1 MFADTHTPTQ
11 TETGEAEGE
20 NYFISMTD
28 MMVGVLFI
36 FVIMLMTF
44 ALDFQKTT
52 DIQQSSINVAQQ
64 VALKLQAMQADV
76 RDKLALMDRAN
87 QARRQLLAD
96 IQTQLA
102 AEGLIVDVD
111 EANGVLRLTENAVKF
126 DANHS
131 DLSDKAKLN
140 VDKIAHALDRVLANY
155 TACKVTADQPTC
167 APAGSVGPTL
177 ETVFIEGHT
186 DTTGV
191 PDLKERDKRNWELSA
206 ERAVATYREIVAQ
219 SPGLRSLRNKS
230 GEEIVSVSGYSSTR
244 PIDPRETR
252 EAWERNRRIDLR
264 FVMEVDTK
272 EGLQQILS
280 LTNTMKTEI
289 DHMVDASAHKAAL
302 AIVPADT
309 PVSTVPATKSD
320 AIRPAKTQAPAVTPS
335 TPGTN

>member
-1 MFADTHTPTQ
+1 MFADTQASAET
-11 TETGEAEGE
+11 TETEGE

-64 VALKLQAMQADV
+64 VALKLQRMQLDV
-76 RDKLALMDRAN
+76 RSKLSQMDRAA

-102 AEGLIVDVD
+102 SEGLDVAID

-126 DANHS
+126 DINKA
-131 DLSDKAKLN
+131 DLNDKARLN
-140 VDKIAHALDRVLANY
+140 VGKIARVLDRVLTNY
-155 TACKVTADQPTC
+155 AACRVATDQTACTSTN
-167 APAGSVGPTL
+167 SGPTL

-191 PDLKERDKRNWELSA
+191 PDQRERDRRNWELSA

-219 SPGLRSLRNKS
+219 SPGVRALRNRS

-244 PIDPRETR
+244 PVDPRETR
-252 EAWERNRRIDLR
+252 DAWEKNRRIDLR

-272 EGLQQILS
+272 EGLQQILAV
-280 LTNTMKTEI
+280 TNAMKSEI
-289 DHMVDASAHKAAL
+289 DRMVDASAQKGAA
-302 AIVPADT
+302 VPEVT
-309 PVSTVPATKSD
+309 RTVTAPQSAPGAKSD
-320 AIRPAKTQAPAVTPS
+320 AIRPARQNAAPPPAS
-335 TPGTN
+335 AN

>member
-1 MFADTHTPTQ
+1 MFADTGTPS
-11 TETGEAEGE
+11 ETTEAEGE

-52 DIQQSSINVAQQ
+52 DIQQSSITVAQQ

-76 RDKLALMDRAN
+76 RTKLSQMDRSN
-87 QARRQLLAD
+87 QARRQLLTD

-102 AEGLIVDVD
+102 TEGLDVAID

-131 DLSDKAKLN
+131 DLSDKARMN
-140 VDKIAHALDRVLANY
+140 VGKIARVLDRVLANY
-155 TACKVTADQPTC
+155 AACRIAGDQTTC
-167 APAGSVGPTL
+167 TPSGVGPTL

-219 SPGLRSLRNKS
+219 TPGLRALRNKS

-252 EAWERNRRIDLR
+252 DAWDKNRRIDLR
-264 FVMEVDTK
+264 FVMEVDTR
-272 EGLQQILS
+272 EGLKQILM
-280 LTNTMKTEI
+280 LTNAMKSEI
-289 DHMVDASAHKAAL
+289 DHMVDASAQKAASPDGTPPL
-302 AIVPADT
+302 DTTAPA
-309 PVSTVPATKSD
+309 AKSD
-320 AIRPAKTQAPAVTPS
+320 AIRLPKPPS
-335 TPGTN
+335 PTAN